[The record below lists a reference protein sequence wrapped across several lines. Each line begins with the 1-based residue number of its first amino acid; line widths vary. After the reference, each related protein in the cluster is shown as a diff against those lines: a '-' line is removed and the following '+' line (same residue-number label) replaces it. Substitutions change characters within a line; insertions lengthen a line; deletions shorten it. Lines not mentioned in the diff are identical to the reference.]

1 MATIKYE
8 EYPVKDNG
16 FEYLD
21 THYDCEFAIKKD
33 VKRIIQEAESSHK
46 DEFEN
51 FYDKD
56 SLVADKVR
64 LFTDD
69 SNIPIYGMIIYKIY
83 NKSGYWR
90 IACGNY
96 YPVNDLH
103 LEPHFFQASICW

>member
-1 MATIKYE
+1 MTTIKYE
-8 EYPVKDNG
+8 EYQIQDNG
-16 FEYLD
+16 FEYLG
-21 THYDCEFAIKKD
+21 THYDCKFAIKKD
-33 VKRIIQEAESSHK
+33 VKRITQEAELSHK

-69 SNIPIYGMIIYKIY
+69 SSIPIYGMIIYKIY
-83 NKSGYWR
+83 NTSGYWR
-90 IACGNY
+90 CACGNY
-96 YPVNDLH
+96 YPINGAH

>member
-8 EYPVKDNG
+8 EYPIRDNG
-16 FEYLD
+16 FEYLG
-21 THYDCEFAIKKD
+21 THYDCEFAIKRD
-33 VKRIIQEAESSHK
+33 IRMILQEAESSHK

-69 SNIPIYGMIIYKIY
+69 SNIPIYGIIIYKIY
-83 NKSGYWR
+83 NTSGYWR
-90 IACGNY
+90 CACGNY
-96 YPVNDLH
+96 YPVNGAH